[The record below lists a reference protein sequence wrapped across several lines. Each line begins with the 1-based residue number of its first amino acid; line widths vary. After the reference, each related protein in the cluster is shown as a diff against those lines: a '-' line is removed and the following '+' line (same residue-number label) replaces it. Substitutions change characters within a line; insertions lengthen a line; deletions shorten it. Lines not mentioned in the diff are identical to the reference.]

1 MCASL
6 YMPIVVL
13 YYCTLQGPVLSDQ
26 KWFIICVCFL
36 CKYLCLY
43 FYVSMCGYKESDMTE

>member
-1 MCASL
+1 MPAS
-6 YMPIVVL
+6 IL
-13 YYCTLQGPVLSDQ
+13 YYCTFQGPVLSDQ
-26 KWFIICVCFL
+26 KWFIVCVCFL